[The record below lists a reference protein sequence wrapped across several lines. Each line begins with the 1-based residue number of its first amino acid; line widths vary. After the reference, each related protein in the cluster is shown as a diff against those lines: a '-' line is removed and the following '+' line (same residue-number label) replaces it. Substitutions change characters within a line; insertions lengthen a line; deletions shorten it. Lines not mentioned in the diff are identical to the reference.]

1 MPRISHSHESYQSKP
16 PRSKWGTVLACYD
29 RTGALIAW
37 QVRAYR
43 NFCGAY
49 NRGPAL
55 WEQACRPV
63 IFVAWKMMRPRW
75 WAGWRENAIQ
85 QSEEM
90 PRVRA
95 CDEEERADRQG
106 RPAVEMPG
114 LPVELDDAAAAA
126 QAERTLEEFLSWL
139 LGPSSQ
145 RAADSAGDARAL
157 RKRIAWCWRIR
168 PRIAPPDAR
177 RHTVMADGTYMGHGW
192 CLIIAIDGQ
201 TGEVL
206 DWQWCAH
213 ESKAAYLT
221 LFSRLP
227 APDVLIADGLR
238 GAEAACTQA
247 WPGTRIQRC
256 LVHVQRNT
264 RTDLTSRPR
273 LQAGRELKRLSDG
286 LTSVETA
293 GQAVRWGEALNA
305 WHERWKDFIAERT
318 YARDDPSNPKA
329 SRRRWWWT
337 HEELRRCY
345 RRLERLF
352 REGRLF
358 AYLEPELLKGGP
370 VARTTNRL
378 EGGVNSVVKDV
389 LRNHRGLPE
398 EHMRRACEWV
408 CYMKTAHPR
417 PESFIP
423 DALRKGE
430 KATTPEPDD
439 SVAPA
444 YGTGIDWNEFHTTT
458 RYPNTTD

>member
-1 MPRISHSHESYQSKP
+1 MK
-16 PRSKWGTVLACYD
+16 KNG
-29 RTGALIAW
+29 RTGKGVQRW
-37 QVRAYR
+37 K
-43 NFCGAY
+43 C
-49 NRGPAL
+49 P
-55 WEQACRPV
+55 ACRL
-63 IFVAWKMMRPRW
+63 
-75 WAGWRENAIQ
+75 
-85 QSEEM
+85 SSTM
-90 PRVRA
+90 PQRR
-95 CDEEERADRQG
+95 RR
-106 RPAVEMPG
+106 R
-114 LPVELDDAAAAA
+114 
-126 QAERTLEEFLSWL
+126 ERTLEEFLSWL

-145 RAADSAGDARAL
+145 RAADPAGDARAL

-206 DWQWCAH
+206 DRQWCAH

-227 APDVLIADGLR
+227 APDVLITDGLR

-256 LVHVQRNT
+256 LVHVQRNA
-264 RTDLTSRPR
+264 RTDLTSRPG

-329 SRRRWWWT
+329 SRHRWWWT

>member
-1 MPRISHSHESYQSKP
+1 MK
-16 PRSKWGTVLACYD
+16 KNG
-29 RTGALIAW
+29 RTGKGVQRW
-37 QVRAYR
+37 K
-43 NFCGAY
+43 C
-49 NRGPAL
+49 P
-55 WEQACRPV
+55 ACRL
-63 IFVAWKMMRPRW
+63 
-75 WAGWRENAIQ
+75 
-85 QSEEM
+85 SSTM
-90 PRVRA
+90 PQRR
-95 CDEEERADRQG
+95 RR
-106 RPAVEMPG
+106 R
-114 LPVELDDAAAAA
+114 
-126 QAERTLEEFLSWL
+126 ERTLEEFLSWL

-206 DWQWCAH
+206 DRQWCAH
-213 ESKAAYLT
+213 ESKAAYLA

-227 APDVLIADGLR
+227 APDVLITDGLR

-256 LVHVQRNT
+256 LVHVQRNA
-264 RTDLTSRPR
+264 RTDLTSRPG